1 MKRIFDFI
9 LSSLALVVLSPIV
22 LTVALFV
29 RLFLGT
35 PVLFCQDRPGLH
47 AKLFRLFKFRTMT
60 SERKISGELLPD
72 AERLTSVGR
81 FLRNSSLDELPGL
94 INVIRGD
101 MSLVGPRPL
110 LSEYLDRYTP
120 EQKRRHAVKPGIT
133 GWAQINGRNTIDW
146 NQKFALDLWYVDHQG
161 FYLDLR
167 ILAKTASLVLRR
179 EGITQ
184 AGCASMP
191 KFLGVRIDHEKGTV

>member
-1 MKRIFDFI
+1 MKRVFDFVI
-9 LSSLALVVLSPIV
+9 SSLALVVLSPIV
-22 LTVALFV
+22 LMVALIV
-29 RLFLGT
+29 RLFLGG

-47 AKLFRLFKFRTMT
+47 GKLFRLFKFRTMT
-60 SERKISGELLPD
+60 SERKVNGELLPD
-72 AERLTSVGR
+72 AERLTPVGR
-81 FLRNSSLDELPGL
+81 FLRSSSLDELPGL

-101 MSLVGPRPL
+101 ISLVGPRPL

-179 EGITQ
+179 KGITQ
-184 AGCASMP
+184 VGCASMP
-191 KFLGVRIDHEKGTV
+191 EFLGVRIDHEKGTA